1 MPGAPVVTILSD
13 GKEMDA
19 RYEVMS
25 VDIDKTV
32 NKITSAQVTILD
44 SGNSSTGLLFLDI
57 SDAEFFK
64 PGNEFEIRLGYLEQS
79 RSVDKQVFKGIL
91 VKHRIRMSIKGA
103 YLTLTFKAPAI
114 GMTRVRRNVVYPEKM
129 TDTQIVE
136 NIISSYDKVE
146 PGSIDVGDYQHSS
159 EMVQYYCVDWD
170 FILSR
175 AAANG
180 CWVLCDDNRLSVIT
194 PEAKPAADF
203 TLDFS
208 IESYYSFDMEI
219 SILDQ
224 IPALTTSGWDLTE
237 QQSLQAEQSQATAL
251 EQGDLTPAELA
262 QALGIPEVRLQS
274 LVDIDAAEVESWAD
288 ARLRQS
294 LLSLYRGTLALP
306 GTAGLKPGDTIEF
319 KGLNERFN
327 GRTIV
332 SAIRHQLS
340 AEGWQTHVQFGLSA
354 GWLQHVRTMA
364 DVDAAG
370 LVPGIHGL
378 QVGIVQ
384 KFSKDQAGK
393 FRIPV
398 LIPAF
403 SSTADADGDTDNIVL
418 ARLGTIDAGA
428 GRGAFFHPEPDDEVI
443 LGFVNNDP
451 RQPVILGSMHSPK
464 NKPPDEVIDDSTG
477 YKYKGFIIDEDMSLR
492 FDKSADPAEI
502 NMVASAGNGIALTG
516 GDEGSLTVE
525 VKKDIQ
531 LQAAETL
538 EMAVNKTKLDTKES
552 LDLATKKTRLD
563 TKESLDLT
571 TKKTKL
577 NSSASLGIETQSTDM
592 KSQTV
597 SITGKLDVK

>member
-19 RYEVMS
+19 LYEVMS

-44 SGNSSTGLLFLDI
+44 SGNPSAGLHFLDI
-57 SDAEFFK
+57 SDSEFFK

-79 RSVDKQVFKGIL
+79 RSVDRQVFKGIL
-91 VKHRIRMSIKGA
+91 IKHRIRMSIKGA
-103 YLTLTFKAPAI
+103 YLTLNFKAPAI

-136 NIISSYDKVE
+136 NIINGYDRVE
-146 PGSIDVGDYQHSS
+146 PGSIDAGDYQHSH
-159 EMVQYYCVDWD
+159 EMVQYYCLDWD

-175 AAANG
+175 AVANG
-180 CWVLCDDNRLSVIT
+180 RWVVCDDGGLSVIT
-194 PEAKPAADF
+194 PRVKPSADF

-208 IESYYSFDMEI
+208 QESYYSFDMEI
-219 SILDQ
+219 NILDQ
-224 IPALTTSGWDLTE
+224 ISALTASGWDLTE
-237 QQSLQAEQSQATAL
+237 QQALQAEQSQATGL

-262 QALGIPEVRLQS
+262 QALGIPDVKLQS
-274 LVDIDAAEVESWAD
+274 LVDIDTAEVESWAS
-288 ARLRQS
+288 ARLRQC
-294 LLSLYRGTLALP
+294 LLSLYRGTLTFP
-306 GTAGLKPGDTIEF
+306 GTTGLKPGDTIEF

-327 GRTIV
+327 GKTIV
-332 SAIRHQLS
+332 SAIRHQLD

-354 GWLQHVRTMA
+354 GWLQHVRAMM
-364 DVDAAG
+364 DVEAAG

-378 QVGIVQ
+378 QVGVVQ

-403 SSTADADGDTDNIVL
+403 SSTANANGSTDNIVL
-418 ARLGTIDAGA
+418 ARLGKVDAGT
-428 GRGAFFHPEPDDEVI
+428 GRGAFFHPEAGDEVI
-443 LGFVNNDP
+443 LGFINNDP

-464 NKPPDEVIDDSTG
+464 NKPPDDVIDDNMG
-477 YKYKGFIIDEDMSLR
+477 YKFKGFIIDENMSLR
-492 FDKSADPAEI
+492 FDKSVDPTEI
-502 NMVASAGNGIALTG
+502 DMVASAGNRISLTA
-516 GDEGSLTVE
+516 GDQGSLTVE
-525 VKKDIQ
+525 AKDGIQ
-531 LQAAETL
+531 LQAAEAL
-538 EMAVNKTKLDTKES
+538 EVTTKKTKLDTKES
-552 LDLATKKTRLD
+552 L
-563 TKESLDLT
+563 ELT
-571 TKKTKL
+571 TEKTKM
-577 NSSASLGIETQSTDM
+577 STKASLGIETQSTDL